1 MKERVLT
8 IHVDKP
14 EPPAP
19 AEPLLN
25 CALCRRRIPKSE
37 ALSDEASD
45 YVYYFCGAECYDKWA
60 AGARP
65 EKA

>member
-1 MKERVLT
+1 LT
-8 IHVDKP
+8 THVDKP
-14 EPPAP
+14 EPPASG
-19 AEPLLN
+19 EPLLS
-25 CALCRRRIPKSE
+25 CALCRSQIPKSE

-45 YVYYFCGAECYDKWA
+45 YVYYFCGADCYAKWT